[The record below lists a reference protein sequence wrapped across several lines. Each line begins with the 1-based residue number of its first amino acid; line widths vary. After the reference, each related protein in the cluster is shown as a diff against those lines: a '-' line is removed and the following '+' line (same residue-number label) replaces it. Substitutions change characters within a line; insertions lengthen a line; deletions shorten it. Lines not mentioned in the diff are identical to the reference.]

1 MSKKFTI
8 TPTEKYSEN
17 FFNIF
22 PASEF
27 VPDWYR
33 KSSSYIPNTNTE
45 LSLDQHST
53 TNSTYKRCTPFFDA
67 LTYGYMVVL
76 TADVEVTRKPDGMP
90 YLMWRTDR
98 SIITEH
104 TMDQWN
110 GFPCPDG
117 YSPYVYKW
125 HNQFKITVPNDYS
138 LLFLNPINRTDLP
151 FFVINGIVDSDS
163 YPGRVHFPFFIKNDF
178 TGIIKK
184 GTPITQIVP
193 IKRDNWKRENKKYQE
208 GLLEIHFEKFF
219 STIKRSYKNNYW
231 KKKEF
236 K

>member
-17 FFNIF
+17 FFNIV

-104 TMDQWN
+104 TIDQWN

-208 GLLEIHFEKFF
+208 GLLEIHFENFF